1 MNLVDYGRILWRR
14 GWIVVLCALLAGGA
28 AFVLARQQTPTYR
41 ASQVLLIQPSRN
53 DLGLT
58 EATTRL
64 MNSYQVYLNS
74 SLIAQRVI
82 DNLQLDMLAGDLL
95 GDVTIQ
101 SDRNN
106 LTVQIDVDM
115 ADCAIASQVAS
126 EWGNQLVI
134 YRNQE
139 NQTVRQ
145 EDRIDAIPADAPR
158 CPTSVTPNVAINTI
172 AGVLLGAVVGVVIV
186 FVLEYL
192 ESSMIRR
199 REDVE
204 RGLEIPV
211 LASIP
216 TEE

>member
-1 MNLVDYGRILWRR
+1 MSLSDYGRILWRR
-14 GWIVVLCALLAGGA
+14 GWIVLLCAVLAGAA
-28 AFVLARQQTPTYR
+28 AFVFSRQQTPTYR

-74 SLIAQRVI
+74 TIIAQRVI
-82 DNLQLDMLAGDLL
+82 DNLQLDRTPGDLL

-106 LTVQIDVDM
+106 LTVQIDVDGQ
-115 ADCAIASQVAS
+115 DCAIAARVAS

-145 EDRIDAIPADAPR
+145 EDRIDAIPADTPK
-158 CPTSVTPNVAINTI
+158 CPTSVTPNVTINTI
-172 AGVLLGAVVGVVIV
+172 AGVLLGAAIGVVIV

-199 REDVE
+199 RDDVE
-204 RGLEIPV
+204 RGLELPV
-211 LASIP
+211 LATIP
-216 TEE
+216 DEE